1 MTRPTD
7 ASPRSMII
15 QSSSRERWQDVFD
28 ASYDAFT
35 TAGLQCEDAATK
47 AMMAADKEHPL
58 HDE

>member
-1 MTRPTD
+1 
-7 ASPRSMII
+7 MII

-47 AMMAADKEHPL
+47 AEIAADKEVPPP
-58 HDE
+58 HD